1 MGYTAL
7 DLVRKKNMERYGI
20 DGPMVPD
27 TKKKKRALSSSNEQ
41 KNRSVSELE
50 ERAIHFIRERC
61 EELRFKPDLK
71 ECEDRE
77 GKSREPNQI
86 PYNMEMDLDR
96 LCLENAIHKFLES
109 GESQDAFDIYYIYL
123 QMFIGE
129 YKNTKKLIETLSE
142 FESNASSLLM
152 SHRDHYSH
160 SVYVF
165 LIGLAIY
172 DTCPSFRDK
181 YNKMYGVFGNEGAN
195 HYLKYWGLTSLF
207 HDIGYPFE
215 LPFEEIVSYFESR
228 REDNQEKKDPLK
240 KDPLENVP
248 YICYR
253 DMDKY
258 TRIDSYNRAKAR
270 KLSKRQDKEY
280 YTQILAWRIA
290 ELLGPYYS
298 DRPRLDK
305 EELELTGNES
315 YEEYLNRIF
324 EWKAKDPKVFG
335 NKGRS
340 LGYMDHA
347 FFSANLLMDNL
358 MDILKE
364 EDFDIAYTDAFTAI
378 VLHNSIFKH
387 IIQNQKSDKKP
398 FDYKIHA
405 LRAEVHPLAYML
417 MLCDELQCWDRISYG
432 QNSRTEVHPIACELC
447 FEDNEIIAD
456 YKFDKSMER
465 KANRRD
471 SKGELVVKGTYRKMV
486 ESEDG
491 VSKFQRGI
499 EEIVALNCEGEIGLT
514 VNYGF
519 SDNIKFRKRYLSS
532 SSFMHLYDFA
542 VIHSGRKKYE
552 FRDADKDEE
561 MRKKMEED
569 FENRSLEY
577 RLINLDR
584 VKSFARYLDTIGCFY
599 TDRAVAYPM
608 LTEFKD
614 EDMEKIGPL
623 EHERWLLTHLTM
635 GWQYGDKYE
644 KIAKDDDEKAYIREL
659 TRTHKLMLDNE
670 EYTEDNIRKHFDKLN
685 DKEKE
690 KDTEPMD
697 KLVTIL
703 SMLDGVKFYK
713 VQ

>member
-7 DLVRKKNMERYGI
+7 DIVRKKNLERYGI
-20 DGPMVPD
+20 DGPKAPD
-27 TKKKKRALSSSNEQ
+27 VRTRIRILNSSNEE
-41 KNRSVSELE
+41 KKRSISELE

-61 EELRFKPDLK
+61 EELRFNPDLK
-71 ECEDRE
+71 DCDDRE
-77 GKSREPNQI
+77 GTSLKPHQI

-96 LCLENAIHKFLES
+96 LCLENAIHIFLES

-123 QMFIGE
+123 QMFTGE
-129 YKNTKKLIETLSE
+129 YKKTKKLIERLSE

-172 DTCPSFRDK
+172 DSCPSFRSK
-181 YNKMYGVFGNEGAN
+181 YNDMYGVSGNEGAN

-215 LPFEEIVSYFESR
+215 LPFEEVVSYFGENP
-228 REDNQEKKDPLK
+228 D
-240 KDPLENVP
+240 NVP
-248 YICYR
+248 YVCYR

-258 TRIDSYNRAKAR
+258 TKIDPDNKEKAKRLANG
-270 KLSKRQDKEY
+270 KEMDH

-298 DRPRLDK
+298 ERPRMDVDK
-305 EELELTGNES
+305 LELSGSES
-315 YEEYLNRIF
+315 YEEYINRIL
-324 EWKAKDPKVFG
+324 EWKSKDTRVFG
-335 NKGRS
+335 NPGRH

-358 MDILKE
+358 MDILD
-364 EDFDIAYTDAFTAI
+364 EDDFNVAFTDAFTAI

-387 IIQNQKSDKKP
+387 IIQNQKSPDKS
-398 FDYKIHA
+398 FDYKKHAIH
-405 LRAEVHPLAYML
+405 AEVHPLAYML

-432 QNSRTEVHPIACELC
+432 QNSRIEVHSMACDLR
-447 FEDNEIIAD
+447 FEDNEVIAD
-456 YKFDKSMER
+456 YKFDKAMEG

-471 SKGELVVKGTYRKMV
+471 SEGNLVVGGTYMKMV
-486 ESEDG
+486 KKSKDG
-491 VSKFQRGI
+491 VIKFQRDI
-499 EEIVALNCEGEIGLT
+499 EEIVALNCEGELDLT

-519 SDNIKFRKRYLSS
+519 SDNVKFRKRYLSS
-532 SSFMHLYDFA
+532 SNFMHLYDFA
-542 VIHSGRKKYE
+542 VIHSGRKKYR
-552 FRDADKDEE
+552 FGDADKDED
-561 MRKKMEED
+561 MRQKMEDD

-577 RLINLDR
+577 KLINLDR
-584 VKSFARYLDTIGCFY
+584 VKSFARYLDEIGCFF

-608 LTEFKD
+608 LTEF
-614 EDMEKIGPL
+614 EQNDMEKIGPL
-623 EHERWLLTHLTM
+623 EHERWLMTHHMM

-644 KIAKDDDEKAYIREL
+644 EVGKDAAEKSYIREL
-659 TRTHKLMLDNE
+659 TRTHKLMIE
-670 EYTEDNIRKHFDKLN
+670 TEDYSEENIRRHYDELEEG
-685 DKEKE
+685 EKE
-690 KDTEPMD
+690 KDTEPMN
-697 KLVTIL
+697 KLITIL

-713 VQ
+713 FSSEE